1 MQIKNMKI
9 TDIIPYDKNPRI
21 NDEAVEA
28 VANSIK
34 EFGWR
39 APIVVDKDMV
49 IICGHTRLKAASVA
63 VNAYSQPFPA
73 LHFSG
78 VFVSGKRVGNMK
90 SLIRKAA

>member
-21 NDEAVEA
+21 NDGAVEA

-34 EFGWR
+34 EFGWQ

-49 IICGHTRLKAASVA
+49 IICGHTRLKAAMRCRKRL
-63 VNAYSQPFPA
+63 FPA
-73 LHFSG
+73 FPG
-78 VFVSGKRVGNMK
+78 APFF
-90 SLIRKAA
+90 